1 MNSFSYEYKFSYQLK
16 HASYSVQSLPSCAF
30 PETTLDSGELV
41 LLGTNKNKNT
51 STKSKLLLASIPSE
65 DGIAKLREKP
75 QKGKTGFYTCESL
88 SDMIRKRRSVSS
100 KWQIYNMKFMPQN
113 PLQVACRNE
122 QSEILFYDLTKASDD
137 TNLIEKNIWTLKG
150 LGSCGY
156 GLSWNASLPGML
168 VAAGHDNTI
177 CIWSVLHSIVNSD
190 TIHPLSTFRIRRGAI
205 NDVCWHP
212 FYDFVFGTVD
222 NSGKLFIW
230 DVRMNGDGEFALQS
244 NTTNSEI
251 MCLSFNPFD
260 QNYLATGDIKGN
272 VAIWDDRN
280 LYRPVKLL
288 QYHSSEVTQ
297 VVWSPFYE
305 DLLASAGS
313 DGHIIL
319 WKIGVASLPEKLP
332 EIDWNYYKE
341 KTAGFY
347 DVTEFEKQFKSL
359 HIVPMKEPEDL
370 LKKLNEEEKREM
382 TRLDSFIKANESII
396 QECKKELDQIA
407 KFPPMDHWL
416 PEEYED
422 YFVYEN
428 ENSIGYNRYRDHVE
442 QYRELGYRRM
452 RLMTEE
458 EDTYAVRSSCVMLL
472 SHDQFGYQLSRA
484 ISNVCMFQ
492 VKVIPL
498 D

>member
-30 PETTLDSGELV
+30 PD
-41 LLGTNKNKNT
+41 
-51 STKSKLLLASIPSE
+51 KLLLASIPSE

-212 FYDFVFGTVD
+212 FYDFLG
-222 NSGKLFIW
+222 
-230 DVRMNGDGEFALQS
+230 RS
-244 NTTNSEI
+244 NEWRWRVCT
-251 MCLSFNPFD
+251 
-260 QNYLATGDIKGN
+260 AIK
-272 VAIWDDRN
+272 
-280 LYRPVKLL
+280 
-288 QYHSSEVTQ
+288 YH
-297 VVWSPFYE
+297 
-305 DLLASAGS
+305 
-313 DGHIIL
+313 
-319 WKIGVASLPEKLP
+319 K
-332 EIDWNYYKE
+332 
-341 KTAGFY
+341 
-347 DVTEFEKQFKSL
+347 
-359 HIVPMKEPEDL
+359 
-370 LKKLNEEEKREM
+370 
-382 TRLDSFIKANESII
+382 
-396 QECKKELDQIA
+396 
-407 KFPPMDHWL
+407 
-416 PEEYED
+416 
-422 YFVYEN
+422 
-428 ENSIGYNRYRDHVE
+428 
-442 QYRELGYRRM
+442 
-452 RLMTEE
+452 
-458 EDTYAVRSSCVMLL
+458 
-472 SHDQFGYQLSRA
+472 
-484 ISNVCMFQ
+484 
-492 VKVIPL
+492 
-498 D
+498 

>member
-1 MNSFSYEYKFSYQLK
+1 LCFLSNPFGNYSHPLQNEMNSFAYEYKFSYRLK

-30 PETTLDSGELV
+30 PETTLDPGELV
-41 LLGTNKNKNT
+41 LLGINKNKNT
-51 STKSKLLLASIPSE
+51 STKSKLLLASILSE
-65 DGIAKLREKP
+65 EGIAKLREKP

-100 KWQIYNMKFMPQN
+100 KWQIFNMKFMPQN

-122 QSEILFYDLTKASDD
+122 RSEILFYDLTKASDD
-137 TNLIEKNIWTLKG
+137 TNLMEKNIWTLKG

-222 NSGKLFIW
+222 NSGKLLIW

-297 VVWSPFYE
+297 VAWSPSYE

-319 WKIGVASLPEKLP
+319 WKIGNWMKSHSETDDLPIEVEFIHKCSKAVTGISWSASSPLRMLSVSEDASF
-332 EIDWNYYKE
+332 EIIRVPLHCISFLICYINMLISSVTCIYLRYTVSKMLVQLEYYI
-341 KTAGFY
+341 
-347 DVTEFEKQFKSL
+347 EFASK
-359 HIVPMKEPEDL
+359 
-370 LKKLNEEEKREM
+370 
-382 TRLDSFIKANESII
+382 
-396 QECKKELDQIA
+396 
-407 KFPPMDHWL
+407 
-416 PEEYED
+416 
-422 YFVYEN
+422 
-428 ENSIGYNRYRDHVE
+428 
-442 QYRELGYRRM
+442 
-452 RLMTEE
+452 
-458 EDTYAVRSSCVMLL
+458 
-472 SHDQFGYQLSRA
+472 
-484 ISNVCMFQ
+484 
-492 VKVIPL
+492 
-498 D
+498 

>member
-1 MNSFSYEYKFSYQLK
+1 MKSFAFEYKFSHQLK
-16 HASYSVQSLPSCAF
+16 YASYSVQSLPSCDF
-30 PETTLDSGELV
+30 PD
-41 LLGTNKNKNT
+41 
-51 STKSKLLLASIPSE
+51 KSKLLLASIPSE
-65 DGIAKLREKP
+65 EDIAKLRKKP
-75 QKGKTGFYTCESL
+75 QKGKTGVSTCESL
-88 SDMIRKRRSVSS
+88 SDMISERRSVSS
-100 KWQIYNMKFMPQN
+100 KWRIFNMKFMPQN

-122 QSEILFYDLTKASDD
+122 GNDILFCDLTKPSDD
-137 TNLIEKNIWTLKG
+137 TNLMEKNTWTLKG
-150 LGSCGY
+150 LSSCGY
-156 GLSWNASLPGML
+156 GLSWNASFPGML

-177 CIWSVLHSIVNSD
+177 CLWSVLHSIVNSN

-222 NSGKLFIW
+222 NNGKLFIW
-230 DVRMNGDGEFALQS
+230 DVRTNGDGEFALQS

-280 LYRPVKLL
+280 LYRPLKLL
-288 QYHSSEVTQ
+288 QYHSNEVTQ
-297 VVWSPFYE
+297 VVWSPFHE
-305 DLLASAGS
+305 DLLASAGA

-347 DVTEFEKQFKSL
+347 DVTEFEKQFKAL

-382 TRLDSFIKANESII
+382 TRLDAFIKANESII
-396 QECKKELDQIA
+396 QECKKELNKIA

-416 PEEYED
+416 PEE
-422 YFVYEN
+422 
-428 ENSIGYNRYRDHVE
+428 YRDHVE

-458 EDTYAVRSSCVMLL
+458 EGVFNSYIQTRLQYLHND
-472 SHDQFGYQLSRA
+472 
-484 ISNVCMFQ
+484 N
-492 VKVIPL
+492 
-498 D
+498 